1 MKNTGRTAAIYVF
14 FGLIATGKSTIA
26 SAWAARNGLSY
37 HNSDVVRK
45 KLAGAVAA
53 TGRGHNM
60 DQGIYSAD
68 FSARTYAA
76 LLERAERDILRGCG
90 VVLDASYQYR
100 KDREQVR
107 LLARRLGIPCR
118 FILCVCPEE
127 EMKRRMEQ
135 RALDPTAVSDGRWE
149 IYLQQKMRFQPPD
162 ELAAGELL
170 LLSTDPPVEEAL
182 ANLSNSLEVLQ

>member
-1 MKNTGRTAAIYVF
+1 MVTTHAPAIYVF
-14 FGLIATGKSTIA
+14 FGMIATGKSTLA
-26 SAWAARNGLSY
+26 GAWAALQDMGY

-45 KLAGAVAA
+45 ELAGEAA
-53 TGRGHNM
+53 AAGKGQNA

-76 LLERAERDILRGCG
+76 LLARAEHDILNGRG

-100 KDREQVR
+100 KNRDQVR
-107 LLARRLGIPCR
+107 QLAQRLGVACR

-135 RALDPTAVSDGRWE
+135 RAQDPTAVSDGRWE
-149 IYLQQKMRFQPPD
+149 IYLRQKIRFQAPD
-162 ELAAGELL
+162 ELLPGELL
-170 LLSTDPPVEEAL
+170 VLSTDMPVGEAL
-182 ANLSNSLEVLQ
+182 LSLSTSLEALP